1 MKLLSTILFILG
13 ILLTSFGA
21 YHLYLRENPAKLSFD
36 EYTYSAEASFENKD
50 TPTRITIASLNIDAP
65 IKSVSK
71 NGSNWPVINNGV
83 SYLTNSPIPGTEG
96 NSILYAHNWK
106 NLFGNL
112 VNAKTGEEI
121 IITYANGSK
130 KTFTITGTSIVTPND
145 SSILAPSKDTRIT
158 LYTCYGFLDKDRF
171 VAVATLLNDK

>member
-21 YHLYLRENPAKLSFD
+21 YQLYLRENPTKLSFN
-36 EYTYSAEASFENKD
+36 EYTYSTEASVNEKKD
-50 TPTRITIASLNIDAP
+50 MPVRITIDALDIDAP
-65 IKSVSK
+65 IIPAQMQGKT
-71 NGSNWPVINNGV
+71 WPVTDSGV
-83 SYLTNSPIPGTEG
+83 SYLFNSPLPGSEG
-96 NSILYAHNWK
+96 NSVMYTHNWK

-112 VNAKTGEEI
+112 IQAKTGEEVI
-121 IITYANGSK
+121 VAFANGSK
-130 KTFTITGTSIVTPND
+130 KTFIITGTSIVTPND

-171 VAVATLLNDK
+171 VAVATLKE